1 MTLWGLGIKMIFQK
15 YWIVFKW
22 GSLVRDTFWRYER
35 IDERI
40 FYSEQEAAD
49 YICQQ
54 ENLKD
59 YGMRNC
65 WRSHKW
71 YYKQIAKKLGVDY
84 DELMMLAALNAF
96 RWQLNKF
103 SKTGD

>member
-15 YWIVFKW
+15 YWIVFRW
-22 GSLVRDTFWRYER
+22 GWRHEER

-40 FYSEQEAAD
+40 FHSEQEAVG

-59 YGMRNC
+59 YGMRSC
-65 WRSHKW
+65 WRSQKW
-71 YYKQIAKKLGVDY
+71 YYKQIAKKLNVDY
-84 DELMMLAALNAF
+84 DELMMLAAINALQWRLN
-96 RWQLNKF
+96 NF
-103 SKTGD
+103 SKTED